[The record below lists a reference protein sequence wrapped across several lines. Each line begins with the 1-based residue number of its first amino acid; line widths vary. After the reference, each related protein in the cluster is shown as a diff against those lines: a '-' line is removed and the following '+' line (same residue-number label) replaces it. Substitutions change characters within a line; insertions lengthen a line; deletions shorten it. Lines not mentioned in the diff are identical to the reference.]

1 MARSRVRISG
11 RTTLKRKLRDY
22 ADHVRREVERTQE
35 RVAFEI
41 QDAARRI
48 VPVDTSNLQSSI
60 SVSQDIRDQLVY
72 YVGSSL
78 EYAAIIE
85 FGFTG
90 VQRVQSHRR
99 TITEAFG
106 EELDQPLVA
115 SVEAHTRRVD
125 RQGHFYLTKAAAQAQ
140 QTYQK
145 RIRNAIQRAS
155 P

>member
-1 MARSRVRISG
+1 MARGRVRIRG
-11 RTTLKRKLRDY
+11 ARRLKRSLEKY
-22 ADHVRREVERTQE
+22 TKKVRMEAGFEQE

-48 VPVDTSNLQSSI
+48 VPVDTGNLQSSI
-60 SVSQDIRDQLVY
+60 SVSQDIRDELVY

-85 FGFTG
+85 FGYSDTQQ
-90 VQRVQSHRR
+90 VQAHRR
-99 TITEAFG
+99 TITQAFG
-106 EELDQPLVA
+106 EELDQPMIV

-125 RQGHFYLTKAAAQAQ
+125 REGNFYLTKAAQQAQ
-140 QTYQK
+140 QTYRK
-145 RIRNAIQRAS
+145 RIRDAIQRAS